1 MVVRKMLTYLF
12 RIEFAV
18 ACLTTAMLILGCA
31 SILTDRGARDGKL
44 NLSDEE
50 FVESI
55 KEQIDEQV
63 TWQDAIDNFEK
74 VRGKVVKWSG
84 HIADTSDDKIQI
96 GDIVYSWQLRNPKT
110 AHYGNSFIFLLDHP
124 LPRESG
130 IRNMSQTIIVGDA
143 IFAIGR
149 IIAVKNV
156 PILEGYVISKKND
169 RYFKNPVWV
178 GHK

>member
-1 MVVRKMLTYLF
+1 MVVKKMFTYLF
-12 RIEFAV
+12 RIELVF
-18 ACLTTAMLILGCA
+18 ACLAMAMLILGCA
-31 SILTDRGARDGKL
+31 STLTDRGTRDEKPR
-44 NLSDEE
+44 LSDEE

-55 KEQIDEQV
+55 TKQIDEQV
-63 TWQDAIDNFEK
+63 TWQDAIDDLEK

-110 AHYGNSFIFLLDHP
+110 AFYGNSFIFLLDHP

-130 IRNMSQTIIVGDA
+130 IRDMSQTVIVGDA
-143 IFAIGR
+143 IFAVGR
-149 IIAVKNV
+149 IIDLENV
-156 PILEGYVISKKND
+156 PILEGYVISKEND
-169 RYFKNPVWV
+169 RYFTNPVWV